1 MIQAPTTSSPNRL
14 YYGDCLGVM
23 ERLNTESIDLIYLD
37 PPFNSNR
44 DYNSIYKDETGRPLP
59 DQIQAFTDTWTFS
72 SKTEKAFKNTTI
84 KMLTS
89 GLGSEAPI
97 MWENFVK
104 GLRNFDDK
112 MVAYIVYMAERL
124 LEMRRILKNQGSIYL
139 HCDPSASHYLK
150 ILMDIIFGPKQ
161 WVNEIVWHYTGG
173 GRSKTY
179 FSRKHDI
186 IFLV

>member
-72 SKTEKAFKNTTI
+72 SKTFTKEWPRHI
-84 KMLTS
+84 MS
-89 GLGSEAPI
+89 GKRQLI
-97 MWENFVK
+97 
-104 GLRNFDDK
+104 
-112 MVAYIVYMAERL
+112 
-124 LEMRRILKNQGSIYL
+124 LE
-139 HCDPSASHYLK
+139 
-150 ILMDIIFGPKQ
+150 
-161 WVNEIVWHYTGG
+161 
-173 GRSKTY
+173 
-179 FSRKHDI
+179 
-186 IFLV
+186 